1 MTIPTIGRIVLY
13 TLTDAEAEAINKRRD
28 DFKAFSASHV
38 QPIAAGDVGASGHQA
53 HFGNSASAGQQYP
66 ALVVRCFGGDAVNLK
81 VQLDG
86 SDTYWATSAT
96 PGDGPGHWTW
106 PPRV

>member
-1 MTIPTIGRIVLY
+1 MSAPTVGRVVLY
-13 TLTDAEAEAINKRRD
+13 TLTEAEAEAINKRRE
-28 DFKAFSASHV
+28 DFKAFSRSHV
-38 QPIAAGDVGASGHQA
+38 QPIQPGDSGASGHQA

-66 ALVVRCFGGDAVNLK
+66 ALVVRAFGGDAANLQ
-81 VQLDG
+81 VLLDG

-96 PGDGPGHWTW
+96 PGDGAGHWVW